1 MTQPILLNLAPLMR
15 AIELDFNDRL
25 KSANMLMY
33 RTKIAKDLESIR
45 GYKNESVS
53 PDFHRDFQL
62 FGRIFEWELC
72 HFFPVLNIILNQQY
86 NSYFFCNLNCPIT
99 SQFHN
104 TKIPTTEIFSC
115 FLSLIVL

>member
-1 MTQPILLNLAPLMR
+1 MTQLILLNLAPLMR

-62 FGRIFEWELC
+62 FSRIFERELC
-72 HFFPVLNIILNQQY
+72 HFFPYYIILNQQY
-86 NSYFFCNLNCPIT
+86 TIVT
-99 SQFHN
+99 
-104 TKIPTTEIFSC
+104 
-115 FLSLIVL
+115 FL